1 MKTILTRKYPLRG
14 EMTYARSLTYKHLI
28 KLGDDYDAVQLRGQ
42 KKKKEN
48 TNWKFTSAKSRA
60 D

>member
-1 MKTILTRKYPLRG
+1 MMQYSFWNKK
-14 EMTYARSLTYKHLI
+14 K
-28 KLGDDYDAVQLRGQ
+28 

-48 TNWKFTSAKSRA
+48 TNWKFTSAKSRV

>member
-1 MKTILTRKYPLRG
+1 MMQYSFWNKK
-14 EMTYARSLTYKHLI
+14 
-28 KLGDDYDAVQLRGQ
+28 

-48 TNWKFTSAKSRA
+48 TNWKFTSAKSRV